1 METTTHFVFHCPLI
15 YSAGQSFL
23 NSTKKKNESILE
35 KLNELNTKTFPYGDN
50 KFDLS
55 CNKFIISSATELII
69 LTGRLSKL
77 LV

>member
-1 METTTHFVFHCPLI
+1 METTTHFAFHCPLI
-15 YSAGQSFL
+15 YSAGQSL

-50 KFDLS
+50 KFNLS

-69 LTGRLSKL
+69 LTERLSKL

>member
-1 METTTHFVFHCPLI
+1 METTTHFAFHCPLI
-15 YSAGQSFL
+15 YSAGQSL

-55 CNKFIISSATELII
+55 CNKFIISLATELII
-69 LTGRLSKL
+69 LTERLSKL

>member
-1 METTTHFVFHCPLI
+1 METTTHFAFHCPLI
-15 YSAGQSFL
+15 YSAGQSL